1 MSKIQITENDIKQMV
16 DESIKKIL
24 QESYND
30 PNVISYSSNIK
41 EEVREYLDSLE
52 RVYGDDLED
61 CGNVFL
67 KDVFKSG
74 WAFFN
79 SLSSFIHDDG
89 QQEIYKY

>member
-1 MSKIQITENDIKQMV
+1 MPKIQINENDIQQMV
-16 DESIKKIL
+16 SESIKKFL
-24 QESYND
+24 KESYND

-41 EEVREYLDSLE
+41 EKVREYLDGLE
-52 RVYGDDLED
+52 MAYGDDLEN
-61 CGNVFL
+61 CGNEFL

-89 QQEIYKY
+89 Q

>member
-1 MSKIQITENDIKQMV
+1 MPKIQINENDIQQMV
-16 DESIKKIL
+16 SESIKKFL
-24 QESYND
+24 KESYND

-41 EEVREYLDSLE
+41 EKVREYLDGLE
-52 RVYGDDLED
+52 MAYGDDLEN
-61 CGNVFL
+61 CGNEFL
-67 KDVFKSG
+67 KDVFKNG

>member
-1 MSKIQITENDIKQMV
+1 MAKIKISENKLKQIV
-16 DESIKKIL
+16 SESISNIL
-24 QESYND
+24 KESYND

-41 EEVREYLDSLE
+41 EKVREYLDSLE

-61 CGNVFL
+61 CDNEFL

-79 SLSSFIHDDG
+79 SLSSFIYDDG
-89 QQEIYKY
+89 QQEIHKY